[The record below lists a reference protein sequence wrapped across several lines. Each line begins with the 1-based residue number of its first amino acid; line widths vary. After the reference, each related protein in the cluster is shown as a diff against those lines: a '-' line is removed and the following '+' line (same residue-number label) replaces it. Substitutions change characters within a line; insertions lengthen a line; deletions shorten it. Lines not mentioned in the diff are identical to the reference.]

1 MAEQET
7 IADVIAAMRDE
18 AARADME
25 QDYSINDAA
34 EMMREFAWRFEAAH
48 KRELARVDAVID
60 EAVHGYPPEDIND
73 KRERGEAVTGSNQFG
88 NAAKLREALAE
99 LVENI
104 EMRSSTFGLN
114 VIVDTKT
121 YLDAKAALAAP
132 PRNCDRPECATT
144 KAAQDVWRR
153 EDGGKT
159 AYYEWL
165 LATYKEGGNDGK

>member
-1 MAEQET
+1 MAKHET
-7 IADVIAAMRDE
+7 IADIIEEKRRQADGYERMVYVKTRCDPEFRPIHINEMIAALREEADRLE
-18 AARADME
+18 AA
-25 QDYSINDAA
+25 Y
-34 EMMREFAWRFEAAH
+34 
-48 KRELARVDAVID
+48 KR
-60 EAVHGYPPEDIND
+60 
-73 KRERGEAVTGSNQFG
+73 EAVTGSNQFG

-121 YLDAKAALAAP
+121 YLDAKAALSAP

-144 KAAQDVWRR
+144 KAAQDVWRK

-159 AYYEWL
+159 AYYDWL
-165 LATYKEGGNDGK
+165 LATATEKEGGES